1 MRSIITFLRQDRRNR
16 DARRDAPSAREAS
29 TVISSHQREQPP
41 EERIRQPFSSRLWV
55 YPDGRALDPCP
66 TPFYSTKAVR
76 RFSTPSP
83 LPPGIT
89 LGSASDRPPR
99 GGGNA
104 AAHIAGQEFAIRV
117 CAARLRL
124 RSRLSLSNGPVLL
137 WRSCQ
142 VRFRAGCPTAGET
155 EKHRWQSP
163 FVTQNVPESTL
174 IGLRELEVCAMQ
186 IAMRVIG
193 SMWRQHVLIGHD
205 TCVYI
210 RYLRGTVQP

>member
-1 MRSIITFLRQDRRNR
+1 MLIYISLSDHYHSVIKPLYPHLNLSLQSRPDEIDNYFFAVRSSKPRRTSVCAERTRSVDRYLFLSEGT
-16 DARRDAPSAREAS
+16 ASGREDS
-29 TVISSHQREQPP
+29 V
-41 EERIRQPFSSRLWV
+41 RQPFSSRLWV
-55 YPDGRALDPCP
+55 APDGRALNPCS

-76 RFSTPSP
+76 KFSTPSP

-124 RSRLSLSNGPVLL
+124 RSRLSLSNGPVPS

-142 VRFRAGCPTAGET
+142 VRFRAGCPTADEI
-155 EKHRWQSP
+155 EEPS
-163 FVTQNVPESTL
+163 VTVAVRYAKRA
-174 IGLRELEVCAMQ
+174 GRHADLR
-186 IAMRVIG
+186 
-193 SMWRQHVLIGHD
+193 
-205 TCVYI
+205 T
-210 RYLRGTVQP
+210 